1 LRVILKLFAVALVFM
16 LAVFAIKPL
25 QSPVMAQAQYI
36 NMREGGSMPLP
47 PGVTPDLRVRTVACL
62 SFRPNPV
69 GVGQPV
75 LINAWLMPPP
85 HVSRYFNNMTIII
98 TDPDGKTMKITLKS
112 YRGDA
117 TVWYELTPNKVGVWK
132 IKFEFL
138 GGYFPPGNYTI
149 YPGAAVLTP
158 GVVSFTKS
166 VYYEPSSDG
175 PYDLI
180 VQEEPVPLRP
190 SIPLPLE
197 YWTRPVIAE
206 LREWWPILGWY
217 PPWGIVSKEGN
228 PWWPEKQNRFAQSI
242 YRFVPYVQGPETAHI
257 MWRTSAS
264 TGGMLQIG
272 GIIGGPFET
281 ISWTVSPGG
290 PSIIY
295 AGRCYQSF
303 TKVVGGSPQTVWQ
316 CYDLR
321 TGEIIWERTGLTQ
334 IPTMVTYWEG
344 YPEVPGG
351 QPMFGRNVFLT
362 YVGGGR
368 LIYFSP
374 VTGAASYNV
383 SISPLTTGTLYAN
396 YDHPYFL
403 TVQDLGARAGADRY
417 RLINWTVHGDYE
429 RLTITNVRL
438 RVISNISWPVSSLGV
453 LDLETG
459 YSAVVTSIANPITGT
474 SMDALIRIID
484 LKTGRL
490 VHNFT
495 ANVPF
500 NVWPAE
506 TIADHGK
513 LAVRFGDGH
522 IYCWDLRTGKFL
534 WKSEISSWPWGVFG
548 AYGISS
554 YNGKIIVGQYDG
566 IAAYDWETGKLVWL
580 YQYKETRYPYETY
593 YQDNYPFFAGS
604 PLIADGKVYMPNNEH
619 TPSQPIMRGWRLHC
633 VDAET
638 GKGIWSLPGTGTVSA
653 IADGYLVFANTYD
666 GRMYVIGKGPSATTV
681 EVKPASVTIGQSIV
695 ISGKVLDISPG
706 VKEPS
711 VALRFPN
718 GVPAVADE
726 NMGDWM
732 GYVYMQLPKPS
743 NLTGVWV
750 KLDAVNVYTGEYI
763 DIGGTFTDPYSG
775 MFTVSWQPPKEG
787 LWWIIASFPGSKS
800 YWPSCAQTSI
810 AVTAA
815 PPPTPT
821 PASPEQVASLQ
832 ETIQSM
838 QTIQTLLIA
847 IVIVVLL
854 LLVYVIYAN
863 RKILKQSQK

>member
-1 LRVILKLFAVALVFM
+1 MEKLNGFAVFILVAALSVSMFAGLYAVSPS
-16 LAVFAIKPL
+16 LAQV
-25 QSPVMAQAQYI
+25 QYT
-36 NMREGGSMPLP
+36 NLREGGSIPLP
-47 PGVTPDLRVRTVACL
+47 SGVVPDYRVKTNAHL

-69 GVGQPV
+69 GVGQKV
-75 LINAWLMPPP
+75 LINVWLVPPP
-85 HVSRYFNNMTIII
+85 HVSRYFNNMTVII
-98 TDPDGKTMKITLKS
+98 TDPEGKAMVISLKS

-117 TVWYELTPNKVGVWK
+117 TAWYEFAPNKVGVWR

-138 GGYFPPGNYTI
+138 GGYFPAGNYTV
-149 YPGAAVLTP
+149 YPGAAVVTP
-158 GVVSFTKS
+158 GVVSFRNS

-175 PYDLI
+175 PYDLV
-180 VQEEPVPLRP
+180 VQEQPVPMQP
-190 SIPLPLE
+190 PAPLPSE
-197 YWTRPVIAE
+197 YWTRPVTSP

-217 PPWGIVSKEGN
+217 PPWGIVSKEDN

-242 YRFVPYVQGPETAHI
+242 YRYVPYVQAPETAHI
-257 MWRTSAS
+257 MWRRVGT
-264 TGGMLQIG
+264 IG
-272 GIIGGPFET
+272 GLIGGPFET
-281 ISWTVSPGG
+281 TSWTTSPGG

-295 AGRCYQSF
+295 AGRCYQSL
-303 TKVVGGSPQTVWQ
+303 TKVFGGSPQTVWQ

-321 TGEIIWERTGLTQ
+321 TGEILWERTGLTQ
-334 IPTMVTYWEG
+334 IPTMVTYWVG

-368 LIYFSP
+368 LIYYSP
-374 VTGAASYNV
+374 ITGAASYNV

-403 TVQDLGARAGADRY
+403 TVQDLGPAAGRDRY
-417 RLINWTVHGDYE
+417 RLINWTVYGDYE
-429 RLTITNVRL
+429 RLRILDVRL
-438 RVISNISWPVSSLGV
+438 RIVSNISWPVSSLGV
-453 LDLETG
+453 IDFETG
-459 YSAVVTSIANPITGT
+459 YSAVVTSLTNPATGT
-474 SMDALIRIID
+474 PMDARIRIID
-484 LKTGRL
+484 LKTGTL

-500 NVWPAE
+500 NVWPGE

-522 IYCWDLRTGKFL
+522 LYCWDLRTGKFL
-534 WKSEISSWPWGVFG
+534 WKSEMSSWPWGVFG

-580 YQYKETRYPYETY
+580 YQYKAQYPYETY

-619 TPSQPIMRGWRLHC
+619 TPTQPITRNWRLHC

-638 GKGIWSLPGTGTVSA
+638 GRGLWSLPGTGTIMA
-653 IADGYLVFANTYD
+653 IADGYLVFACTYD
-666 GRMYVIGKGPSATTV
+666 GCMYVIGKGPSATTV
-681 EVKPASVTIGQSIV
+681 EVQPASPTIGQSIV
-695 ISGKVLDISPG
+695 ISGRVLDISPG
-706 VKEPS
+706 TRES
-711 VALRFPN
+711 SIALRFPS

-726 NMGDWM
+726 YMGDWM
-732 GYVYMQLPKPS
+732 GYVYMQLPKPA
-743 NLTGVWV
+743 NITGVWV

-763 DIGGTFTDPYSG
+763 DIGGTHTDPHSG

-800 YWPSCAQTSI
+800 YYPSFAQTSI
-810 AVTAA
+810 AVTPA
-815 PPPTPT
+815 PAPVEIPT
-821 PASPEQVASLQ
+821 PASPEQVSTVQATVEALQ
-832 ETIQSM
+832 PIITA
-838 QTIQTLLIA
+838 LAAAVIA
-847 IVIVVLL
+847 CIC
-854 LLVYVIYAN
+854 LVAYDIYIN
-863 RKILKQSQK
+863 RKMLKQAAKQT